1 VTGVRVRMINRE
13 PDAAGATRLSREAAE
28 NISQIIVTLTLLLAS
43 TGPTSGFL
51 AYSCG
56 SMRGAVT
63 SYALTPREG
72 CWMRPSLHPT
82 PEPRDGRILWMRDG
96 VRFPVIQCKMT
107 ETVMQADCDARGKVE
122 PWKVI
127 VLEKQVPIGPMSCM
141 EISVSRNTALFN
153 RTVALAGSGTAMD
166 ALEERINYDSRGN
179 CPSMGSQSTSG
190 KAYAKL
196 TVRKIVVW
204 EREATE
210 SLIKKAITR
219 GVINVLPNHVAGGMD
234 AIEGT

>member
-1 VTGVRVRMINRE
+1 ME
-13 PDAAGATRLSREAAE
+13 GASRLRREAAAS
-28 NISQIIVTLTLLLAS
+28 ISQIIVTLTLLLAS
-43 TGPTSGFL
+43 AGPTSGFL

-56 SMRGAVT
+56 SMRSMVT

-82 PEPRDGRILWMRDG
+82 PERRDGRILWMRDG
-96 VRFPVIQCKMT
+96 VRFPVIHCRMT

-127 VLEKQVPIGPMSCM
+127 ALEKQVSIGLMSCM
-141 EISVSRNTALFN
+141 EMSVSRKTALFN
-153 RTVALAGSGTAMD
+153 CTVMLTGSGTAMD

-196 TVRKIVVW
+196 R
-204 EREATE
+204 
-210 SLIKKAITR
+210 SS
-219 GVINVLPNHVAGGMD
+219 
-234 AIEGT
+234 